1 MQETPLEIIEKHVV
15 RLSLSD
21 HIKLIET
28 LARQLREKNTSAKQR
43 LDWTKLYGLGKGL
56 WDKEDAQEY
65 VNRLREDRI

>member
-43 LDWTKLYGLGKGL
+43 LDWTKLYGIGKGL